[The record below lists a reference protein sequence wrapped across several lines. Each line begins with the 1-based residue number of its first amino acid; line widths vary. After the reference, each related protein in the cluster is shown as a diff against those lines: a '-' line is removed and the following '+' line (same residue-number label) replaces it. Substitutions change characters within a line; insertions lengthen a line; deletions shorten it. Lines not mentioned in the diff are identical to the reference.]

1 MHGCRVTYEQL
12 LQRVWGDRDSGNI
25 RPMRTVIKKLRRKLG
40 DDAANPTY
48 ILGLIYDG

>member
-12 LQRVWGDRDSGNI
+12 LQRVWGARDSGNI

-48 ILGLIYDG
+48 ILGLIYIG